1 MWNVWECHWL
11 KVCCIWCPLSKDFTR
26 QFASELLIGFPWAD
40 GKDRK
45 DEKGKYLESIANQT
59 PMCAMGFSV
68 YASCR
73 IYSKLDL
80 KIFLKDSHI
89 GFCAIPIPSYSWENG
104 SIISGNLN
112 WSHVVKDT
120 HPFPPNWTYLWN
132 WTLSL
137 HVVSRRWKD
146 AVRLECWFFFF
157 FLLSLLVNICLRAKW
172 LTESWGL
179 YQLDQYGL
187 GKVHIFPKKMCIC
200 WRNVFLDSSSFF
212 KEK

>member
-1 MWNVWECHWL
+1 MWNVWEHHWL

-26 QFASELLIGFPWAD
+26 QFASELFIGFPWAD

-59 PMCAMGFSV
+59 PVCAVGFSV

-89 GFCAIPIPSYSWENG
+89 GFCAIPIRSYSWENG

-120 HPFPPNWTYLWN
+120 RPFPPNWTYLWN
-132 WTLSL
+132 WALSL
-137 HVVSRRWKD
+137 HVFSRRWKD
-146 AVRLECWFFFF
+146 AVRLECWFFFVVISASKYLF
-157 FLLSLLVNICLRAKW
+157 ESEMTHWIMRSLSVRSIRPGQSPHISPKNVYLL
-172 LTESWGL
+172 
-179 YQLDQYGL
+179 
-187 GKVHIFPKKMCIC
+187 KKC
-200 WRNVFLDSSSFF
+200 VSGFQ
-212 KEK
+212 

>member
-157 FLLSLLVNICLRAKW
+157 FFVISASKYLFESEMTHWIMRSLSVRSIWPGQSPHFSQKNVYLL
-172 LTESWGL
+172 
-179 YQLDQYGL
+179 
-187 GKVHIFPKKMCIC
+187 KKC
-200 WRNVFLDSSSFF
+200 VSGFQ
-212 KEK
+212 